1 MSETTASRANQNK
14 SMTTAAIANRELRD
28 EMWRVSTSLQAVSDL
43 MIPNA
48 DLNGVNRE
56 ALATLLSYLT
66 ERLTDLMTQTDKN

>member
-1 MSETTASRANQNK
+1 MADTTISRKNQGYD
-14 SMTTAAIANRELRD
+14 TTAAAIEKRELRD

>member
-1 MSETTASRANQNK
+1 MNKTTASNKNQDYD
-14 SMTTAAIANRELRD
+14 TTEAATEKRKLRD
-28 EMWRVSTSLQAVSDL
+28 EMWLVSTSLQAVSDL

-56 ALATLLSYLT
+56 ALATLLGYLT

>member
-1 MSETTASRANQNK
+1 MTDTTTSRKNQGY
-14 SMTTAAIANRELRD
+14 TAAAIANRELRD

-66 ERLTDLMTQTDKN
+66 EKLTDLMTQADKH